1 MRPGRESIYDMSNN
15 NSDDPL
21 FVFFGTGDY
30 HFLIR
35 KNIELLRSLYPN
47 ADVLVYDWGDENGRS
62 SGGSFPP
69 GVEVVDWS
77 GRIADTMG
85 LLDAL
90 GKPGLNELAKAFNS
104 RERASFTRRINK
116 FFLKRFP
123 NSPPARNVLA
133 QAMRYEN
140 LLLHKCY
147 ALGDCARRIGERR
160 FFFLDADAYLV
171 ERLDGVYDGDPDVIM
186 PMLEPEKQR
195 WEPNTCHALSDGIMG
210 FGADVKART
219 AFLDAWYAALE
230 TNTERLRVIASLSRV
245 VEVREKNRDTGV
257 LESWTLGTVDFDGVP
272 VKIRTIPNHIYN
284 SVLNHE
290 YDGGDLSKVKVLH
303 LSGVAQNQAL
313 FDRFI
318 GIVEDVLE
326 QRGAQQ

>member
-1 MRPGRESIYDMSNN
+1 MSNSTSN
-15 NSDDPL
+15 TAPDDLL

-35 KNIELLRSLYPN
+35 KNIELLRRLYPN
-47 ADVLVYDWGDENGRS
+47 TDVLVYDWGDEAGRP
-62 SGGSFPP
+62 SGAAFPA
-69 GVEVVDWS
+69 GVEVIDWS
-77 GRIADTMG
+77 ERIADTMG

-104 RERASFTRRINK
+104 RERASFKRRINK

-123 NSPPARNVLA
+123 NSPPARHVLD

-171 ERLDGVYDGDPDVIM
+171 EPLDGVYDGDPDVIM

-195 WEPNTCHALSDGIMG
+195 WEINTCHALSDGIMG

-219 AFLDAWYAALE
+219 AFLDAWYAALK
-230 TNTERLRVIASLSRV
+230 TNTEKLRVIASLSRV
-245 VEVREKNRDTGV
+245 VEAREKNRDSGV
-257 LESWTLGTVDFDGVP
+257 LDAWKMGVVDFDGIP
-272 VKIRTIPNHIYN
+272 IKIRTIPNYIYN

-290 YDGGDLSKVKVLH
+290 YDGGDLDSVKVLH
-303 LSGVAQNQAL
+303 LSGVAQNQEL
-313 FDRFI
+313 FERFI
-318 GIVEDVLE
+318 AIVEAVIE
-326 QRGAQQ
+326 QRGAH